1 MIPAHSYKNLI
12 VYQKAK
18 DLTVA
23 AIRYFATQRKSRI
36 DDIAI
41 NQLIRALS
49 SVGAN
54 IAEGYGRHY
63 KKNYRHFVSIARG
76 SSFEADYWLEIL
88 TETNPL
94 SKQKLKEFI
103 NVNDELS
110 KMLTVMMKKME
121 DKDSS

>member
-18 DLTVA
+18 NLTID
-23 AIRYFATQRKSRI
+23 AIHYFATQKTNQTNN
-36 DDIAI
+36 IAI
-41 NQLIRALS
+41 NQPIRALS
-49 SVGAN
+49 SIGAN

-63 KKNYRHFVSIARG
+63 KKNYRQFISIARG
-76 SSFEADYWLEIL
+76 SSFESDYWLEIL

-94 SKQKLKEFI
+94 SKQRFQEFAA
-103 NVNDELS
+103 VNDELS

-121 DKDSS
+121 DKEST